1 MRVWFDSYWMGA
13 LAMTKIK
20 NPAKI
25 VVPDDLFNIDPET
38 LTEAQ
43 SKDVIAYYR
52 AQRAKFEEIA
62 ASGKRQP
69 RAKKKD
75 PLDTRSGD
83 IK

>member
-1 MRVWFDSYWMGA
+1 
-13 LAMTKIK
+13 MTKIK

-38 LTEAQ
+38 LTGDQ
-43 SKDVIAYYR
+43 SKDIIAYYR
-52 AQRAKFEEIA
+52 VQRKKFMDIE

-69 RAKKKD
+69 RAKKPKAD
-75 PLDTRSGD
+75 PLDTKSGD

>member
-1 MRVWFDSYWMGA
+1 
-13 LAMTKIK
+13 MTKIK

-38 LTEAQ
+38 LTKAQ
-43 SKDVIAYYR
+43 SKEVTDYYR
-52 AQRAKFEEIA
+52 EQRQKFEAIA

-69 RAKKKD
+69 RAKKAKAD
-75 PLDTRSGD
+75 PLDTKSGD